1 MKNALIYG
9 QAPQLCYI
17 NEKQEKRFK
26 NLNPENVIPVYSA
39 DLDEELLY
47 VIYYYPI
54 VD

>member
-9 QAPQLCYI
+9 VAPQLCYI
-17 NEKQEKRFK
+17 NEKQEKKFK
-26 NLNPENVIPVYSA
+26 NLTPENVIPVYAA

-54 VD
+54 TD